1 MVPFV
6 TFLIILAVVYLIKF
20 PTSSSLLIVK
30 LQKETDQQNQKIGQ
44 LSMENCELR
53 IRNNELEEKLKKCY
67 VNKVETENEE
77 VLNKKIE
84 DLEQQLLR
92 LKEEKQKRFID
103 TVIYWIESAFNSLMK
118 QAVFSSWLYSNSVVI
133 VKVLLTK
140 SL

>member
-118 QAVFSSWLYSNSVVI
+118 QAVFSS
-133 VKVLLTK
+133 
-140 SL
+140 